1 MKVWSLNSTSL
12 YHHSMQR
19 TNDALRK
26 QCNTALGFPRHTAS
40 SPPMTEVALM
50 SCILFITFEYLDDRC
65 YNGIN
70 LVQSG
75 LKLLRQWRSSAS
87 SIPETRS
94 EIDLVED
101 HLALVFA
108 RCKLSILDS
117 PEVEVSPLK
126 VRLGSEKT
134 AREAALTVPPIFLN
148 LEHAQ
153 RCLQA
158 LLGNMFASL
167 TSLVEGLAPKSLMIH
182 RQYEEIL

>member
-1 MKVWSLNSTSL
+1 M
-12 YHHSMQR
+12 
-19 TNDALRK
+19 
-26 QCNTALGFPRHTAS
+26 
-40 SPPMTEVALM
+40 
-50 SCILFITFEYLDDRC
+50 
-65 YNGIN
+65 
-70 LVQSG
+70 
-75 LKLLRQWRSSAS
+75 
-87 SIPETRS
+87 
-94 EIDLVED
+94 ED

-134 AREAALTVPPIFLN
+134 AREAALKVPPIFLN

-167 TSLVEGLAPKSLMIH
+167 TSLVEGPGAQKLGDSSSV
-182 RQYEEIL
+182 